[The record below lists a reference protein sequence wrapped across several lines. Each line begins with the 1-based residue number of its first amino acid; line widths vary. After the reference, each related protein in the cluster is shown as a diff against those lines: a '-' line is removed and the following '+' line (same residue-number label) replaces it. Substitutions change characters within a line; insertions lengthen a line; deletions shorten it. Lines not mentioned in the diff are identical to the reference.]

1 MDLTTSTSGMGVP
14 NSLLGRYEDERPSAA
29 ERFIAA
35 LAIEPERSTFAVE
48 GSAIELLT

>member
-14 NSLLGRYEDERPSAA
+14 NSLLGRYEGERPSAA